1 MKEQIKEIHIIEKF
15 REMVNK
21 RYQYEDLKKRFD
33 LPTNVDER
41 VINDVKEYFLGTIYP
56 DFDER
61 QRLESAFGNLAS
73 YMRQPR
79 KIWGLFGNMT
89 AAVFKFGRHFF
100 QAFKAG
106 LASLDSFLGAKK
118 FEQNMAEIANNNN
131 IHPPISDEEYEK
143 CYHLMEKSEIQK
155 FINDI
160 KSLFGAMVNTPLLLK
175 TLEILDNVVETMERK
190 PHIYP
195 KEDIEGILLGRSLLY
210 RGYELFSKYDEDTK
224 QKMVEIIYQN
234 EIWYMNYIFERKD
247 FK

>member
-1 MKEQIKEIHIIEKF
+1 MDELTKESHIIEKF
-15 REMVNK
+15 RDMVNK
-21 RYQYEDLKKRFD
+21 RYQYDELKKRFN
-33 LPTNVDER
+33 LPSNINEE
-41 VINDVKEYFLGTIYP
+41 VIDDVKEYFLGTIYP
-56 DFDER
+56 DFAER
-61 QRLESAFGNLAS
+61 QRLEAAFGNLAN
-73 YMRQPR
+73 YMKQPR

-89 AAVFKFGRHFF
+89 TAVFKFGRHFF

-118 FEQNMAEIANNNN
+118 FEQNMAAIANKNN

-143 CYHLMEKSEIQK
+143 CYHLMQKSEIEK
-155 FINDI
+155 FIHDI

-175 TLEILDNVVETMERK
+175 TLEILDNVVETMKKK

-195 KEDIEGILLGRSLLY
+195 QDDIDGILLGRSLLN

-224 QKMVEIIYQN
+224 QKMVEVIYQN
-234 EIWYMNYIFERKD
+234 ELWYMNYIFERKD